1 MAIKDNFSV
10 DNMSQEIDLGEILG
24 RAPTQNE
31 IAAFQEEAIEKIIE
45 RTQSSKDIDGN
56 GFTKYSPA
64 YAEEK
69 GSDKVDLT
77 LMGDMLLSVEARNRG
92 GVIELFINDSDKKV
106 NIKKGYNHNEGDTV
120 PQRKWFGLNVK
131 EADEIAKR
139 IKEETPTSV
148 SDAISA
154 AAIFQESRELNIDEI
169 LRNIGL
175 FVD

>member
-1 MAIKDNFSV
+1 MAIKDNFSI
-10 DNMSQEIDLGEILG
+10 DKMSQEIDLGEILG

-45 RTQSSKDIDGN
+45 RTQSSKDIDGRK
-56 GFTKYSPA
+56 FTKYSAA

-77 LMGDMLLSVEARNRG
+77 LMGDMLLSVDARNRG
-92 GVIELFINDSDKKV
+92 GVIELFIDDDLNT
-106 NIKKGYNHNEGDTV
+106 KKGYNHQVGDTL
-120 PQRKWFGLNVK
+120 PKRTWFGLNAK

-139 IKEETPTSV
+139 INEETLTSV

-154 AAIFQESRELNIDEI
+154 AAIFQSSRELNIEEI
-169 LRNIGL
+169 LRNIG
-175 FVD
+175 FSID